1 MELLTQRYQD
11 KIAGIIGCYD
21 RVIITGTLPRLCYAQ
36 GMSSYLYEKGIRIF
50 DYAKFAEPFAS
61 RLRENA
67 QAIAKANG
75 IEIDYLRKSSISKEK
90 RVQTYLSQRGTKPGL
105 VCILSVMEIC
115 ETYKPWY
122 NKKSQKSYLIGQTG
136 KCLHYYFYFID
147 EAFGLCYVRVPTWC
161 PFRLQIYFNGH
172 NWLANQLDKAGI
184 SYRLLDNAFTEIE
197 DYNQAQKLAD
207 EFDCTALHTLLDR
220 FADTYCPIYK
230 DFEQTYHWSILQ
242 VENSLDIVF
251 KKQED
256 LQPIYDQLI
265 TTAIH
270 TVKPENIATFLGRKL
285 DGNYQGEVGNR
296 YNVRLEGRR
305 IRHSMGNNSIKM
317 YDKFSHILRIETTTN
332 DVSFFKH
339 YRKVEHKDGTS
350 SKQYAAMKK
359 NIYSLGP
366 LKDCLKAANR
376 RYLEFISAIEDRRV
390 GRNKLTKISTSIT
403 ENNRSYKG
411 FNFFDEKDLKLLC
424 SILRGEFNISGF
436 QNKHLKM
443 FLPQKSSGQIS
454 RLLKRMRTHGL
465 IKRIGKTYKYYLTK
479 LGKQVILTALKIK
492 ELVIIPELNYLKIT

>member
-1 MELLTQRYQD
+1 MELLTQRYKE
-11 KIAGIIGCYD
+11 KIAGIISCYD

-36 GMSSYLYEKGIRIF
+36 GMSNYLYEKGIRIF
-50 DYAKFAEPFAS
+50 DYTKFAEPFAR

-75 IEIDYLRKSSISKEK
+75 IEVEYLRKASISKEK
-90 RVQTYLSQRGTKPGL
+90 RVQEYLLQRGHKPGL
-105 VCILSVMEIC
+105 VCILSVMETC
-115 ETYKPWY
+115 EKYKPWY
-122 NKKSQKSYLIGQTG
+122 NKKSQKSYLIAETG

-147 EAFGLCYVRVPTWC
+147 EQFGLCYVRVPTWC

-172 NWLANQLDKAGI
+172 NWLANQLDKAAI
-184 SYRLLDNAFTEIE
+184 SYRLLDNAFIEIE
-197 DYNQAQKLAD
+197 DFDKAQTLAD
-207 EFDCTALHTLLDR
+207 EFYSKALHTLLDK
-220 FADTYCPIYK
+220 FADTYCPIYG

-242 VENSLDIVF
+242 AEYSLDIVF

-256 LQPIYDQLI
+256 LQPIYDQLV

-285 DGNYQGEVGNR
+285 DGKYQAEVGNR
-296 YNVRLEGRR
+296 YNVRLEGSR

-332 DVSFFKH
+332 NVSFFKH
-339 YRKVEHKDGTS
+339 YRRVEHQDGTS
-350 SKQYAAMKK
+350 SRKYAAMKK
-359 NIYSLGP
+359 NIYSLGS

-390 GRNKLTKISTSIT
+390 GRDKLTKISTSVT

-411 FNFFDEKDLKLLC
+411 FNFFDEQDLKLLY

-436 QNKHLKM
+436 QNKHLKS

-479 LGKQVILTALKIK
+479 LGKHVILTALKIK
-492 ELVIIPELNYLKIT
+492 ELVIIPELDYAKTT